1 MTSASTRE
9 VIDATPIIDADTHVI
24 EPADLFTSRVS
35 TRKWG
40 DLVPHVRWDDESGE
54 EIWYFGDK
62 KIYAAGLASGARWHE
77 YPPDHPR
84 RLHDSD
90 ARNWDAVERVRHM
103 DDFGVRAQVLYPNI
117 GVFQVNEYIGM
128 NAVGRESLKDAT
140 TLQCASQ

>member
-1 MTSASTRE
+1 MGVSTRE
-9 VIDATPIIDADTHVI
+9 VVDATPIIDADTHVI

-40 DLVPHVRWDDESGE
+40 ELVPHVRWDDESGDE
-54 EIWYFGDK
+54 LWFFGDK

-90 ARNWDAVERVRHM
+90 SRNWDAVERVRHFVPRRAGL
-103 DDFGVRAQVLYPNI
+103 FGRALMEFTFLI
-117 GVFQVNEYIGM
+117 G
-128 NAVGRESLKDAT
+128 SAT
-140 TLQCASQ
+140 ATACVVK